1 MKIKDELIKRNLYFE
16 SKKGKS
22 FKVRLYKAAM
32 NYDLW
37 CKGKILDEKDVKDIN
52 EFTGKEEWDRE
63 IDWFNAFE
71 EADETERLYIK
82 T

>member
-37 CKGKILDEKDVKDIN
+37 CKGK
-52 EFTGKEEWDRE
+52 
-63 IDWFNAFE
+63 
-71 EADETERLYIK
+71 Y
-82 T
+82 